1 MLAEKYSQE
10 ISNILAKYPPE
21 ERRSAVM
28 PLLHLVQCDQ
38 MVIDRAA
45 MAEVAAILEI
55 TTTEVASIV
64 GFYSLYYD
72 QPGGQ
77 YRIQVCTDL
86 PCALRGADQFM
97 AQLCERLGIEP
108 GGTTQDGLFTVEPV
122 MCLAACDKAPM
133 FQLQSREGINYYE
146 NQTVENAISL
156 IESLRAQVAH
166 KGGYTLRDE
175 NE

>member
-10 ISNILAKYPPE
+10 INNILAKYPPE

-28 PLLHLVQCDQ
+28 PLLHLVQRDQ
-38 MVIDRAA
+38 MVIDRAS
-45 MAEVAAILEI
+45 MAEVAGILGI
-55 TTTEVASIV
+55 TTTEVASLV

-72 QPGGQ
+72 QPGGK

-97 AQLCERLGIEP
+97 AQLCQRLGIEP
-108 GGTTQDGLFTVEPV
+108 GGTTRDGLFTVEPV

-133 FQLQSREGINYYE
+133 FQVQSGEGTNYYE
-146 NQTVENAISL
+146 NQTVENALSL
-156 IESLRAQVAH
+156 IESLRVRLAH
-166 KGGYTLRDE
+166 KGEYTRRDE